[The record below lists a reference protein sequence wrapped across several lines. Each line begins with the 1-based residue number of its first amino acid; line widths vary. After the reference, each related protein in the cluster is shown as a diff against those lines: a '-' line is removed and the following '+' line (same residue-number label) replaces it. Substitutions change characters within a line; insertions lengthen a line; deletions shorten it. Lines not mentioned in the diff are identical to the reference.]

1 MTIFD
6 YLSLVSYS
14 LTALGFLMTNIIWL
28 RIFILIACIMDAN
41 IFFFIR
47 PGAPLWIQILM
58 NILFAVINA
67 VALVRLIHD
76 RLPPGFEGEIGE
88 LYQSIFHQLAPSE
101 FRSLLKIG
109 EWKTIQPNV
118 TIIHKGEAEI
128 NPMIILQ
135 GLVNIEQ
142 NGVVLTSLKKNA
154 VLGEINFLTN
164 LPPENAVITK
174 EKTRLFIL
182 PKDKLLKLVDK
193 NYSIKSVIYACF
205 GSNIASKLKLM
216 NEQKSADKNVSP
228 PGRG

>member
-14 LTALGFLMTNIIWL
+14 LTAIGFLMTNILWL

-58 NILFAVINA
+58 NILFAIING
-67 VALVRLIHD
+67 VALMRLIHD
-76 RLPPGFEGEIGE
+76 RLPPGFEGEVAE
-88 LYQSIFHQLAPSE
+88 LYQSIFHQLTPSE

-109 EWKTIQPNV
+109 EWETIKPDV
-118 TIIHKGEAEI
+118 TIIHKGVTDV
-128 NPMIILQ
+128 NPMIIIH
-135 GLVNIEQ
+135 GLVTIEQ

-182 PKDKLLKLVDK
+182 PKDKLLKIIEK
-193 NYSIKSVIYACF
+193 NQSIKSVIYACF
-205 GSNIASKLKLM
+205 GSNIASKLKMM
-216 NEQKSADKNVSP
+216 NEQKSVAKNATP